1 MADMAINTTS
11 AFAAAHAATDAFA
24 ALHNSNDL
32 GHQGGTFIFTGNMLN
47 DTVGPGF
54 MPFGMGKAAAAH
66 MIQHLALVAYKG
78 QPFK

>member
-1 MADMAINTTS
+1 MAINITS
-11 AFAAAHAATDAFA
+11 AFAAAHATTDAFN
-24 ALHNSNDL
+24 ALQKSNNL
-32 GHQGGTFIFTGNMLN
+32 GPQGGTFIYTGNLFN
-47 DTVGPGF
+47 DTVAPGF